1 MAVLIRDAVPADHE
15 AVLALNNG
23 AVPHVNAL
31 DLELLA
37 KLAGY
42 ASYFRVAE
50 DEADGNSLTGFV
62 LCVPP
67 GTEYWSDN
75 YAWFAARHG
84 SAPGAFLYLDR
95 VVVAPRALRRGVGR
109 QLYADLY
116 TFAAARWPRITLEV
130 NLRPPNPGSVE
141 FHRRM
146 GFREVGVREYDG
158 GDGPA
163 SCAVSMME
171 REL

>member
-1 MAVLIRDAVPADHE
+1 VVADHA

-31 DLELLA
+31 DEERLA
-37 KLAGY
+37 RLAGY
-42 ASYFRVAE
+42 AAYFRVAE
-50 DEADGNSLTGFV
+50 DETDGAGVAGFV

-67 GTEYWSDN
+67 GTAYWSDN
-75 YAWFAARHG
+75 YAWFTARHG
-84 SAPGAFLYLDR
+84 AAPEAFLYLDR
-95 VVVAPRALRRGVGR
+95 VVVAPRVVRGGVGR
-109 QLYADLY
+109 ALYTDLY
-116 TFAAARWPRITLEV
+116 TFAAARWPRIALEV

-158 GDGPA
+158 GEGPA